1 MSKDPITIKI
11 DDRDIREALSELAR
25 KAGDLAPAM
34 GDIGELLVD
43 STKRRFGEGRA
54 PDGTPWA
61 PNAPSTILRFLHKK
75 SGVYD
80 KTGAR
85 IGTKK
90 GYYDRKGRIAAR
102 GVALVIGKRPLI
114 GESRAL
120 STKKIHCRAGQA
132 SVEVGSSMEYS
143 AVQQFGAK
151 RGAFGSTR
159 RGAPIPWGDIPAR
172 PFLGLSSGDKAAILD
187 IISGYLKD

>member
-1 MSKDPITIKI
+1 MSKDHSIVI
-11 DDRDIREALSELAR
+11 DDREIRDALAR
-25 KAGDLAPAM
+25 LAGKAGDLTPAM
-34 GDIGELLVD
+34 RDIGEYLVD
-43 STKRRFGEGRA
+43 STRRRFGEGRA

-75 SGVYD
+75 SGAYD

-90 GYYDRKGRIAAR
+90 GYYDRKGRLAAR
-102 GVALVIGKRPLI
+102 GVALVNAKRPLV
-114 GESRAL
+114 GEARAL
-120 STKKIHCRAGQA
+120 STQIHYRAGQA

-143 AVQQFGAK
+143 AVQQFGAQK
-151 RGAFGSTR
+151 GAFGSTK

-172 PFLGLSSGDKAAILD
+172 PFLGLSGSDKAAILD

>member
-1 MSKDPITIKI
+1 MGKHSIVV

-25 KAGDLAPAM
+25 KAGDLTPAM
-34 GDIGELLVD
+34 RDIGELLVD
-43 STKRRFGEGRA
+43 STRRRFGEGRA

-61 PNAPSTILRFLHKK
+61 LNSPSTILRFLHKK
-75 SGVYD
+75 SGAYG

-90 GYYDRKGRIAAR
+90 GYYGRKGRLAAR
-102 GVALVIGKRPLI
+102 GVALVTGKRPLI

-120 STKKIHCRAGQA
+120 STQIHYRAGQA

-187 IISGYLKD
+187 IISGYLKE